1 MITDCLLKKDPFLSD
16 SIVGWGVIRCSPW
29 CLFGVFCNYEQALEF
44 AAILG
49 KDYEVFWGTHRLGTS
64 EYWCGFD

>member
-1 MITDCLLKKDPFLSD
+1 MITDCLLKKILFVRLNCW
-16 SIVGWGVIRCSPW
+16 VGVIRCSPW

-49 KDYEVFWGTHRLGTS
+49 KDYEVFWGHI
-64 EYWCGFD
+64 D